1 MIEMLSAN
9 IAERR
14 QPCVVVPLPQRRLR
28 ARVYIDA
35 DLASW
40 KQKGAAGLTPGLAPY
55 GLEHLDWAGVDLGRQ
70 RPPAWMTAPR
80 VHRLRKA
87 VANRVMP
94 LFHPLTLAC
103 GEQPDVAVA
112 VLEKQGLLH
121 ALLKQARVSPWAETP
136 LVLIACWLADDART
150 ASAGKLAL
158 LRRVAQSADLIVYWS
173 SNQQAIYTDLLRVPE
188 ERLMFVPF
196 GVEDS
201 FYRPASSRTTERYLF
216 SAGLD
221 KGRDYPT
228 LIEALNEID
237 MPVRIAAP
245 ERAFK
250 GLRLADNIE
259 PLRGVWGRDYL
270 DQLSNATAVVIASC
284 PEIAYPTGQTVIL
297 NAMATGVPVVATD
310 TLPLRDYLRHEE
322 NALLAPPRDPAG
334 LRAQVFRLLE
344 DSALGH
350 GLAKNGLEDVRERFN
365 SRAMWQTVAKR
376 LAQL

>member
-1 MIEMLSAN
+1 MTETLSVN
-9 IAERR
+9 IAEREQSR
-14 QPCVVVPLPQRRLR
+14 VVIPLPQPRLR
-28 ARVYIDA
+28 VRVYIDA

-40 KQKGAAGLTPGLAPY
+40 NEHGAAGLTPGLAPY
-55 GLEHLDWAGVDLGRQ
+55 GLEHLDWAGVDLDRQ
-70 RPPAWMTAPR
+70 RPPAWMRARR

-94 LFHPLTLAC
+94 LFHPLTLAR
-103 GEQPDVAVA
+103 GEPPDVAVA
-112 VLEKQGLLH
+112 VLEKQGFLH
-121 ALLKQARVSPWAETP
+121 ALLKQARVSPWAETR

-150 ASAGKLAL
+150 ASAGRLAL

-173 SNQQAIYTDLLRVPE
+173 SNQQAIYTDLLKVPE

-196 GVEDS
+196 GVEDD
-201 FYRPASSRTTERYLF
+201 FYRPASTCKTERYVF

-228 LIEALNEID
+228 LIEALNGID
-237 MPVRIAAP
+237 VHVRIAAP
-245 ERAFK
+245 ERALT

-259 PLRGVWGRDYL
+259 PLGGVWGRDYL
-270 DQLSNATAVVIASC
+270 EQLSNATAVVIAVR

-310 TLPLRDYLRHEE
+310 TVPLRDYLRHDE
-322 NALLAPPRDPAG
+322 NALLAMPRDPPA
-334 LRAQVFRLLE
+334 LRTQVLRVHG
-344 DSALGH
+344 DSELGRR
-350 GLAKNGLEDVRERFN
+350 LAKKGLEDVRERFN
-365 SRAMWQTVAKR
+365 TRAMWRAIAER